1 MRISHL
7 ARALQFYLQVRSG
20 ILNLLRNPRNFGRVG
35 KLYRQLMGIVAAS
48 DSISL
53 GVIRGTDRCGYL
65 ESGGLLPL

>member
-7 ARALQFYLQVRSG
+7 ARAHSVLSAVRSG

-35 KLYRQLMGIVAAS
+35 KLYRQLMGVVAAS

-53 GVIRGTDRCGYL
+53 GVIRGPDRGGYL